1 MTNFNIETINAI
13 NAAKAPRPSEKVVSP
28 WLKAAG
34 EIQMKY
40 FGLNPTTLS
49 VREVQDEV
57 MMTYHDL
64 PLREVAVIFTL
75 IASSHAKL
83 QEQMVPA

>member
-1 MTNFNIETINAI
+1 MTTFNIETINAI
-13 NAAKAPRPSEKVVSP
+13 NAAKAPRPTEKAMSP

-34 EIQMKY
+34 EIQLKY

-49 VREVQDEV
+49 VQEVQDEV
-57 MMTYHDL
+57 TMTYTDL

-75 IASSHAKL
+75 IVSSHAKM
-83 QEQMVPA
+83 QEQMELA

>member
-13 NAAKAPRPSEKVVSP
+13 NAAKAPRPSEKSISP

-34 EIQMKY
+34 EIQLKY
-40 FGLNPTTLS
+40 FGSNPTTLTLQ
-49 VREVQDEV
+49 EVQNEV
-57 MMTYHDL
+57 MFTYNEL

-75 IASSHAKL
+75 VASSYAKML
-83 QEQMVPA
+83 EQMEPA